1 MVTGNF
7 KATPDRELIV
17 KLIDKMGGHV
27 ATQVSG
33 VTNFL
38 LTGHILEDGRPVDQS
53 LKYKNAVNKKTP
65 MMNE

>member
-1 MVTGNF
+1 
-7 KATPDRELIV
+7 
-17 KLIDKMGGHV
+17 MGGHV